1 MGQATF
7 GFSPGDIRS
16 GSLHTCPSSGT
27 PSHSAGPGLGKDQ
40 WAWDRHHPRYTMRCL
55 HYSDSHGEAEAQ
67 RGQGTCRGSLGSGS
81 RPDRPGAPFVPH
93 LPLAASAQQLS
104 FQQRT
109 VYRMGYRP
117 CPRTQAASWQS
128 QRSPRASSSVP
139 QAAKRRLG
147 IVENLV
153 LGLKTF

>member
-55 HYSDSHGEAEAQ
+55 HCSDSLGEAEAQ
-67 RGQGTCRGSLGSGS
+67 RGGGLVRVIKLYLWVPRSSPITLPPMFHQMTVSTHSQCPYLGHVDTEEKQCRPSVWPQRMWSGQMCTKQFTTS
-81 RPDRPGAPFVPH
+81 MR
-93 LPLAASAQQLS
+93 
-104 FQQRT
+104 
-109 VYRMGYRP
+109 
-117 CPRTQAASWQS
+117 
-128 QRSPRASSSVP
+128 
-139 QAAKRRLG
+139 G
-147 IVENLV
+147 I
-153 LGLKTF
+153 